1 MEIDLINNAIAS
13 FEIEYETEKITFSNK
28 SIGQG
33 GTSIVYK
40 SNCGKYALK
49 VLYKEFFSNN
59 DTFKRFKQEFINLKG
74 SNSNYFVKVYDLY
87 SLNVVDQ
94 SLPCIL
100 LKYYKKTFKK
110 EYVLRELN
118 IIEIEDIVKSLV
130 VSISE
135 IHNQKI
141 IHRDLKPEN
150 IFIHENR
157 FIIADFGIAKFSNN
171 MHAVLVETKKGDRLA
186 NFQFSASEQ
195 FRKGG
200 VVDNSTDFFAL
211 GNIIYWLIFKYT
223 PRGALGSEIT
233 DKLGKGAIRIENLVE
248 SLLMNDQKNR
258 INDKEHILNILKYQ
272 KPDLY
277 KEYFYKYNLKFRN
290 YQDQLM
296 LWYESDILPTKYTCM
311 EVYNEFSNLNE
322 LTKKSKL
329 IVMLILL
336 SYEEYEFD
344 FLVDIDD
351 FKDMMLNIE
360 HLDNIVCCKNDE
372 ELFWDLE
379 HPFDM
384 LGYDDPIYDFTVNN
398 IGNVMIKSQVIKF
411 RNYNTFENYSPKW
424 IASLYLEIEFSGKYF
439 KIILFALEKEL
450 IRVLKYVV

>member
-13 FEIEYETEKITFSNK
+13 YEIEYKTEKITFSK
-28 SIGQG
+28 KAIGQG
-33 GTSIVYK
+33 GTSIVYR
-40 SNCGKYALK
+40 SNCGMYALK
-49 VLYKEFFSNN
+49 VLYKEFLSNN
-59 DTFKRFKQEFINLKG
+59 DTFKRFKQEFINLKE
-74 SNSNYFVKVYDLY
+74 NRSNYFVEVYDWY
-87 SLNVVDQ
+87 SLKIGDQ

-100 LKYYKKTFKK
+100 LKYYKKTFKE
-110 EYVLRELN
+110 EYVSRELKV
-118 IIEIEDIVKSLV
+118 IEIEDVIVSLA

-135 IHNQKI
+135 IHRQNI
-141 IHRDLKPEN
+141 VHRDLKPEN
-150 IFIHENR
+150 IFIYENR
-157 FIIADFGIAKFSNN
+157 FIIADFGIAKFSDNGHN
-171 MHAVLVETKKGDRLA
+171 VLVKTQKGDRLA

-200 VVDNSTDFFAL
+200 IVDNSTDFFAL

-233 DKLGKGAIRIENLVE
+233 DKLGKEAIRIENLVE
-248 SLLMNDQKNR
+248 SLFVNNQEKR
-258 INDKEHILNILKYQ
+258 IDNKEHIINLLKHQ
-272 KPDLY
+272 KTDLH
-277 KEYFYKYNLKFRN
+277 KEYFYKYNFKFRN

-322 LTKKSKL
+322 LAKKSKL

-336 SYEEYEFD
+336 SYEDDEFD
-344 FLVDIDD
+344 FLLDINY
-351 FKDMMLNIE
+351 FKDIILNIE
-360 HLDNIVCCKNDE
+360 HLDNIECCKNEE

-384 LGYDDPIYDFTVNN
+384 LGDDDPIYDFTVNN
-398 IGNVMIKSQVIKF
+398 IGNMMIKSQVIKF
-411 RNYNTFENYSPKW
+411 RNYNTIENYSPKW
-424 IASLYLEIEFSGKYF
+424 ITSLYLEIEFSGKYF

-450 IRVLKYVV
+450 IRVLKYMV